1 MSLQGLESHWT
12 LNPLFVRADRSGQL
26 RDPLSENTQIDDLK
40 LCCSHGVDNGHKRPF
55 SVALDRSLSLAVQF
69 LLKGLT
75 CQSVIDLK
83 TAAEGGGP
91 SGDAL
96 HFIALHSSPPDGGH
110 LGWGKNERKER
121 ENLQP
126 FYTNHSLLPSTF
138 NLLLFFMFR
147 FYLSICLFNDRHFVF
162 SGKRQ
167 KESPFKRFL
176 SELQSPSQ
184 VLFIKTSHD
193 IPSVM

>member
-55 SVALDRSLSLAVQF
+55 SVALDRSLLLAVQF

-121 ENLQP
+121 EKTSNLFTPTTPYCLQR
-126 FYTNHSLLPSTF
+126 STF
-138 NLLLFFMFR
+138 SSSSCSDF
-147 FYLSICLFNDRHFVF
+147 ICLFVYLTTGTLYLVGNDRKNLHSRGSSVNF
-162 SGKRQ
+162 SHPLKC
-167 KESPFKRFL
+167 SL
-176 SELQSPSQ
+176 
-184 VLFIKTSHD
+184 
-193 IPSVM
+193 